1 MAKKKRTN
9 SPKTVSQ
16 KFKKSEDSMVS
27 KVEVRER
34 KDSALSRSIG
44 TLFIFLGL
52 LLIGYGI
59 FSFVKNG
66 KDPKKDDSLTPPT
79 MSETLKAV
87 NGEEIVV
94 KGEAE
99 EYKKVLVFVD
109 DEEIGKTKVGKDGK
123 YEFAHKVENEGR
135 YIVSVAG
142 EKGFFKKVTTSKSE
156 PLIVTVD
163 RTAPEFAKVNYAK
176 EVGTDTFAISGEAE
190 KNSTIILKRG
200 TDIYET
206 KVGEDGKFIIKDV
219 VLNDDGMNVYSIVA
233 RDEAG
238 NTKEF
243 SEKVSVLYS
252 QHSSVNGNA
261 VIDTDLPVA
270 AGELEL
276 ALSILR
282 DQRIMMVIGMIALGA
297 FITSSGIVVVKKK
310 RLA

>member
-1 MAKKKRTN
+1 ME
-9 SPKTVSQ
+9 S
-16 KFKKSEDSMVS
+16 
-27 KVEVRER
+27 
-34 KDSALSRSIG
+34 
-44 TLFIFLGL
+44 
-52 LLIGYGI
+52 
-59 FSFVKNG
+59 
-66 KDPKKDDSLTPPT
+66 
-79 MSETLKAV
+79 
-87 NGEEIVV
+87 
-94 KGEAE
+94 
-99 EYKKVLVFVD
+99 
-109 DEEIGKTKVGKDGK
+109 
-123 YEFAHKVENEGR
+123 
-135 YIVSVAG
+135 
-142 EKGFFKKVTTSKSE
+142 
-156 PLIVTVD
+156 
-163 RTAPEFAKVNYAK
+163 
-176 EVGTDTFAISGEAE
+176 
-190 KNSTIILKRG
+190 
-200 TDIYET
+200 
-206 KVGEDGKFIIKDV
+206 FIIKDV